1 MSICQDAEDQERD
14 DALFKIQQLSHF
26 DDRTVQYVEVGLML
40 MHACHACVALTAK
53 VISTGPLNASI

>member
-1 MSICQDAEDQERD
+1 MSICQDDEDQERD
-14 DALFKIQQLSHF
+14 DILFKIQQLSYF
-26 DDRTVQYVEVGLML
+26 DDRTVQYVEVRLTL